1 MRFREGFVLNES
13 NNTLQGDGSGPLAM
27 LSFSSVLQKD
37 VPRYHLC
44 TRHFKTKAD
53 WSNKLSVS

>member
-13 NNTLQGDGSGPLAM
+13 DDALQDDGPGPLAM

-44 TRHFKTKAD
+44 TRYFKTKAD
-53 WSNKLSVS
+53 WSNKISVS